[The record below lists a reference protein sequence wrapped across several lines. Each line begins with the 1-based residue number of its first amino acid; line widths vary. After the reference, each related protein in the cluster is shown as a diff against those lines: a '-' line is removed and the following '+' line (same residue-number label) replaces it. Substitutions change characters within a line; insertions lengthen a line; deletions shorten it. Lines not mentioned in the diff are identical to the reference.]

1 MIQVRNV
8 ESKTINMDSKKLKS
22 ISTQLKKASKMHRAQ
37 ALKIDGIL
45 KSLKTKK

>member
-1 MIQVRNV
+1 
-8 ESKTINMDSKKLKS
+8 MDLKKLKS